1 MKIRKLL
8 SITLAMLLT
17 IQPIVV
23 YASTGSLSA
32 PRGRRPDP
40 GGRRGNVDLSR
51 LAGTYQNWG
60 WRITFGDTRPIVE
73 SNIQPLEE
81 GYSDS
86 DLLAKRDE
94 MINIANKRYWGA
106 GQHYLDWNFL

>member
-8 SITLAMLLT
+8 SITMAVTLIM
-17 IQPIVV
+17 QPYTT
-23 YASTGSLSA
+23 YASTGSISA
-32 PRGRRPDP
+32 PRGNIITP
-40 GGRRGNVDLSR
+40 GGGSGSVDLRR
-51 LAGTYQNWG
+51 LAGTYQKWG

-86 DLLAKRDE
+86 DLLAKREE

-106 GQHYLDWNFL
+106 GQYGIYL

>member
-1 MKIRKLL
+1 MRIRKLISTIL
-8 SITLAMLLT
+8 AVSLVIHPSI
-17 IQPIVV
+17 I
-23 YASTGSLSA
+23 YASTGSLSV
-32 PRGRRPDP
+32 PRFNIVTP

-106 GQHYLDWNFL
+106 GQYGIYL